1 MEETEDTLVIVGLV
15 QGCTFFKFGS
25 WRKIENLHNCIQY
38 VGGYLNLELL
48 TCDLLTFDLPRCVC
62 MGDYDERSEA
72 VYGYQEPGCYRADRE
87 WRSAAPPPFLPA
99 TPLPSD
105 DKVLVIRFDGQTEL
119 QSH

>member
-1 MEETEDTLVIVGLV
+1 MEETEDTLVIR
-15 QGCTFFKFGS
+15 FKVAHFLSFAPG
-25 WRKIENLHNCIQY
+25 KKLQTYIIAYVQY
-38 VGGYLNLELL
+38 VGGYLNLALL

-62 MGDYDERSEA
+62 MGDYDERGEA

-87 WRSAAPPPFLPA
+87 RRSAAPPPFLPT

-105 DKVLVIRFDGQTEL
+105 DKVLVIRFDGQTEF